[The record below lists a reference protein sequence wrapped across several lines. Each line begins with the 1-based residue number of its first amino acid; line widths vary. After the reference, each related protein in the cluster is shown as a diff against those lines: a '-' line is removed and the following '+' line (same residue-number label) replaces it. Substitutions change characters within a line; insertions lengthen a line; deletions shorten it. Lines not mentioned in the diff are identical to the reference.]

1 MPTSTIVGLEFYANL
16 VRHKLIMPSG
26 VPGVFGRG
34 AVFEDIVQ
42 RFDALVSRI
51 TERDGAERA
60 FFPPVLDRRVLE
72 KSGYLDAFPHLAGS
86 VFSFQGTDAQHQ
98 ELGARAHW
106 GRPWSDLLVPTDVV
120 LAPAACYSVYPIC
133 TGMVPESGRLVDTC
147 NWVFRHEPSAEP
159 TRLQAF
165 RMREV
170 VRIGSPAVVVAWRD
184 MWLTRGLELLRSL
197 ELAASAQVAS
207 DPFFGRGGR
216 LLAASQRQQELKFEV
231 MIPII
236 SDDEPTAVCSFN
248 YHQDHFGGIFD
259 ICTPDGRAAHSACLG
274 FGMERVTMALLKTHG
289 FIPASWPAA
298 VRERLGL

>member
-1 MPTSTIVGLEFYANL
+1 MATNTLVGQEFYADL
-16 VRHKLIMPSG
+16 IRHKLIIPSG

-34 AVFEDIVQ
+34 AIFEDIVQ
-42 RFDALVSRI
+42 RFDALVSRV
-51 TERDGAERA
+51 TDCDGAERA
-60 FFPPVLDRRVLE
+60 FFPPVLDQRVLE

-86 VFSFQGTDAQHQ
+86 VFSFQGTNAQHQ
-98 ELGARAHW
+98 ELCARVHG
-106 GRPWSDLLVPTDVV
+106 GRPWSDLLVRTDVV
-120 LAPAACYSVYPIC
+120 LAPAACYSVYPTC
-133 TGMVPESGRLVDTC
+133 AGMVPESGRLVDTY
-147 NWVFRHEPSAEP
+147 NWVFRHEPSPEP
-159 TRLQAF
+159 TRMQAF

-170 VRIGSPAVVVAWRD
+170 VRIGPPAVVVAWRD

-231 MIPII
+231 MIPVI

-248 YHQDHFGGIFD
+248 YHQDHFGEIFD
-259 ICTPDGRAAHSACLG
+259 ICTPDGHAAHSACLG

-289 FIPASWPAA
+289 FVPTSWPAA